1 MATKF
6 DFSELQISQR
16 LGCGGFGAV
25 YRGRWRSQKIAVKKF
40 YERIEESI
48 EREITQL
55 ARVAHEN
62 IVKLFGMATFK
73 DETYLLME
81 YVEGGSLHD
90 FLYGAVRREYTV
102 QEATN
107 WALQCAEAVAY
118 LHAMTPR
125 PMLHRDIKPHNM
137 LLTGIPGRLKICDF
151 GTVTDMHS
159 SMSNARGTPAYMA
172 PEVIMGRKYTDKCDV
187 YSWGVML
194 WELMSRRP
202 PFSHMEN
209 PNQVAV
215 MLAAGLG
222 DRPDMDA
229 VRADCPE
236 AIKQLI
242 RRCWSKEPLERCS
255 MQQVVKFLNDMGV
268 SSDYKDFVYILDQD
282 TVAVVTVRQEGHGSS
297 RRRVVHIS
305 FWRKRF
311 ASARLSLPIAER
323 EAERVARQTERE
335 TIRAARNVSRE
346 TVRAAQDTGRETA
359 RAAEDA
365 GHEIARAAHDA
376 ERETRRAERDAERE
390 TRRLKEDAERE
401 ARRLKEDAER
411 EARRL
416 KENAEREARR
426 LKENAEREAKLALE
440 KAAQEARR
448 VKENA
453 EREARQAKEKI
464 AAEAKRLA
472 DRGKKVLK
480 KFRKF

>member
-1 MATKF
+1 MRGEPPPPQLLTHSESVEPTAEMATKF

-16 LGCGGFGAV
+16 LGFGGFGAV
-25 YRGRWRSQKIAVKKF
+25 YSGRIRNQKIAVKKF
-40 YERIEESI
+40 YEVIEESI
-48 EREITQL
+48 AREIAQL

-62 IVKLFGMATFK
+62 IVKLFGMATYN

-102 QEATN
+102 PEATN

-125 PMLHRDIKPHNM
+125 AMLHRDIKPHNM

-151 GTVTDMHS
+151 GTVTDLHS
-159 SMSNARGTPAYMA
+159 YMSNARGTPAYMA
-172 PEVIMGRKYTDKCDV
+172 PEVIKGRRYTDKCDV

-215 MLAAGLG
+215 MLAAGMG
-222 DRPDMDA
+222 ARPDMDA
-229 VRADCPE
+229 VRSDCPE

-242 RRCWSKEPLERCS
+242 RRCWRQEPLERCS
-255 MQQVVKFLNDMGV
+255 MQQVVAVLNEMGV

-282 TVAVVTVRQEGHGSS
+282 TVAVVTVRKEKHGTS

-311 ASARLSLPIAER
+311 ASARLSFPIAER
-323 EAERVARQTERE
+323 EAERVAKQTERE

-346 TVRAAQDTGRETA
+346 TVRAA
-359 RAAEDA
+359 EDA
-365 GHEIARAAHDA
+365 GHEVARAAHDA

-401 ARRLKEDAER
+401 ARRLKE
-411 EARRL
+411 
-416 KENAEREARR
+416 
-426 LKENAEREAKLALE
+426 NAEREAKLALE
-440 KAAQEARR
+440 QAAQEARR

>member
-1 MATKF
+1 MATKL

-25 YRGRWRSQKIAVKKF
+25 YSGRWRNQKIAVKKF
-40 YERIEESI
+40 YEGIKESI

-62 IVKLFGMATFK
+62 IVKLFGMATYR

-102 QEATN
+102 MEATS

-159 SMSNARGTPAYMA
+159 YMSNARGTPAYMA

-222 DRPDMDA
+222 DRPDMNA
-229 VRADCPE
+229 VRSDCPE

-255 MQQVVKFLNDMGV
+255 MQQVVRFLNAMGV
-268 SSDYKDFVYILDQD
+268 FSDRKDFVYILDQD
-282 TVAVVTVRQEGHGSS
+282 TLAVVTVLKERHGSS
-297 RRRVVHIS
+297 WRRVVHIS

-323 EAERVARQTERE
+323 EAERVAKQTERE

-401 ARRLKEDAER
+401 AQRLKED
-411 EARRL
+411 
-416 KENAEREARR
+416 AEREARR